1 MTGDHSDP
9 PWAERVILKSPSRG
23 MYELRQ
29 GETLTQ
35 VGFTTTDGV
44 NHRERELDVD

>member
-1 MTGDHSDP
+1 
-9 PWAERVILKSPSRG
+9 

-35 VGFTTTDGV
+35 VGFAATDEVG
-44 NHRERELDVD
+44 HCEREFGRNG